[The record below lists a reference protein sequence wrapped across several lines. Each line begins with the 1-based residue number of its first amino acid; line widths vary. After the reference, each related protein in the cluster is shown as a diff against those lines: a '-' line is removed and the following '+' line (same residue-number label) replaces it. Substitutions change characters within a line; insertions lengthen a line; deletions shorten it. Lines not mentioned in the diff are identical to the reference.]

1 MKSASF
7 TAQLVT
13 KIVDNLQI
21 SINNI
26 HIRYED
32 DVSNPGHRFAL
43 GITLHKLS
51 AQSTDGQWNETFIEQ
66 ASDAIHKLCKLDC
79 LAVYLNTETDSL
91 QGQQKPIEKFTS
103 LVITIWLYYMI
114 ILY

>member
-1 MKSASF
+1 MTVLLEEEQKQASF

-32 DVSNPGHRFAL
+32 SHSNPDVSSPSTAHCAMWGH
-43 GITLHKLS
+43 TLMDARVAPLCGWDHTVR
-51 AQSTDGQWNETFIEQ
+51 AVCRIGQFHHCIP
-66 ASDAIHKLCKLDC
+66 L
-79 LAVYLNTETDSL
+79 LA
-91 QGQQKPIEKFTS
+91 TS
-103 LVITIWLYYMI
+103 SRR
-114 ILY
+114 